1 MKFANVEDW
10 HSSRAR
16 EIEGVPCDIGKGRAL
31 IVRRAGTRN
40 RAYMAGLISVNGED
54 LHAIERLFA
63 ETIVCG
69 WRGLRDEH
77 GAEVPYSVDAC
88 CALFEQCPDLGDFV
102 ARFANERAN
111 FHAAE
116 VEEDSERLKVI
127 PGGR

>member
-10 HSSRAR
+10 QSSRAR
-16 EIEGVPCDIGKGRAL
+16 EREGVPCDIGKGRTI

-40 RAYMAGLISVNGED
+40 RAYMAGLVAVSAED

-69 WRGLRDEH
+69 WQGLRDER
-77 GAEVPYSVDAC
+77 GAEVAYSVDAC
-88 CALFEQCPDLGDFV
+88 VELFEQCPDLADFV

-111 FHAAE
+111 YHAAE
-116 VEEDSERLKVI
+116 VEEETEHLKVI